1 MRNPEFTASPD
12 LATRVDLQTGHFD
25 AENVQHKSTCIRD
38 LAGVFFDDAAH
49 QALPADFEV
58 YHVEILSSPQQEGE
72 LHTGTTHLMPGK
84 VGDEFFMTRGHF
96 HQRREQAEFYFGLRG
111 EGLLLLQPERAPA
124 YTEHV
129 FAGSV
134 HHIPSFTA
142 HRLVNT
148 GHDILSALAVWPV
161 IAGHDYQSLQPDG
174 FQMRVYERDGKVS
187 VEVAGV

>member
-1 MRNPEFTASPD
+1 MRNVEFTASPNFSGW
-12 LATRVDLQTGHFD
+12 VDLQTGHFD

-38 LAGVFFDDAAH
+38 LAGVFSDDAAR
-49 QALPADFEV
+49 QALPEDFEV
-58 YHVEILSSPQQEGE
+58 YRVEMLVSPQQEGE

-111 EGLLLLQPERAPA
+111 KGVLLLQPENAPA

-161 IAGHDYQSLQPDG
+161 IAGHDYQSLQSDG
-174 FQMRVYERDGKVS
+174 FRIRMYDREGKVS
-187 VEVAGV
+187 LEVAGD

>member
-1 MRNPEFTASPD
+1 MTASSGLPV
-12 LATRVDLQTGHFD
+12 RVDLLTGHFD
-25 AENVQHKSTCIRD
+25 AINVQHKSTCMRD
-38 LAGVFFDDAAH
+38 LQGVFSDDAARK
-49 QALPADFEV
+49 ALPEDFEV
-58 YHVEILSSPQQEGE
+58 YHVEMLASPQQEGE

-84 VGDEFFMTRGHF
+84 VADEFFMTRGHF

-111 EGLLLLQPERAPA
+111 EGILLLQPENAPA
-124 YTEHV
+124 YTEQV

-148 GHDILSALAVWPV
+148 GHDVLSALAVWPV

-174 FQMRVYERDGKVS
+174 FRIRVFDRDGKVS
-187 VEVAGV
+187 LEVAGV